1 MKTVL
6 FVKHY
11 HGVIQEGTKANVT
24 EDDFQD
30 WLNGQYVN
38 EIEFDGNCGVYIKS
52 VCDLQISRQHKQN
65 YMKAKFLF
73 GETFKEKDQE
83 EKRCEIVSNYI
94 VDEYKLKT
102 IRDSKGDEYWYE
114 QNGVYT
120 PNGKT
125 IMIET
130 AYDFFGKH
138 LSSTVINK
146 IEMLS
151 KAKTFVEPSVF
162 FGNIDRKRI
171 GVANGI
177 LNLETYSLESF
188 KQKDQGNIFVRIPI
202 IYDETKQC
210 PHYES
215 FIAGILEKQEH
226 INAIQELLGFC
237 LLPLYEYEKIFIFTG
252 KGRNGKSK
260 LISLIKTLLGAHN
273 CTGHSL
279 QTLQTKDFAVAEL
292 HNKLANIGGDISS
305 DALKQTDIVKQIT
318 GQDLIT
324 ANRKFKD
331 YVSFVSFAKQI
342 FACNELPMI
351 YDNSLG
357 FWNRINRIDFPYTF
371 YEKSELLKLPEEQLA
386 YARLRDEKIL
396 DKIVTADE
404 LSGLL
409 NYALKGLQML
419 RHTKEFSNAQDTTI
433 TRSEWLR
440 KTSSFYAYICDLYEF
455 DASALVA
462 ADHVNELYDIYCQ
475 QLGLESVPPN
485 QRATQTRAFSGKVVS
500 IIDKRIEGEKYRIWK
515 GVKLKEKYD
524 NMLKTFSN
532 SLIGFN
538 AVQPVLPVQSV
549 FEKIDFSK
557 INLNGSEHGGSD
569 RTGRTDIRDDSD
581 NEVKL

>member
-6 FVKHY
+6 FIKHY

-24 EDDFQD
+24 DGDFSE
-30 WLNGQYVN
+30 WLTLGIVQ
-38 EIEFDGNCGVYIKS
+38 ELEFDGSAGVYIKS
-52 VCDLQISRQHKQN
+52 VADLQISRQHKEN
-65 YMKAKFLF
+65 YMKAKFIF
-73 GETFKEKDQE
+73 AETFKEEKQE

-102 IRDSKGDEYWYE
+102 IRDSKGDEFWYE

-120 PNGKT
+120 PNGRT
-125 IMIET
+125 VIIET

-138 LSSTVINK
+138 LNSTLVNR
-146 IEMLS
+146 IEILS
-151 KAKTFVEPSVF
+151 KAKTYVEPAVF
-162 FGNIDRKRI
+162 FGNVDRKRV

-188 KQKDQGNIFVRIPI
+188 KVTGQGNIFVRIPI
-202 IYDETKQC
+202 IYDETKSC

-215 FIAGILEKQEH
+215 FIKGILEKPEQ

-237 LLPLYEYEKIFIFTG
+237 LLPNYDFEKIFIFTG

-279 QTLQTKDFAVAEL
+279 QTLQNKDFAVAEL

-371 YEKSELLKLPEEQLA
+371 YEKSELSKLNEEQMK

-396 DKIVTADE
+396 DNIVTADE

-409 NYALKGLQML
+409 NYALIGLEML
-419 RHTKEFSNAQDTTI
+419 RKTKEFSNAQDTAD
-433 TRSEWLR
+433 TRSQWLR
-440 KTSSFYAYICDLYEF
+440 KTSSFYAYICDMYDF
-455 DASALVA
+455 DAKAMVTS
-462 ADHVNELYDIYCQ
+462 DHVTELYDMYCQ
-475 QLGLESVPPN
+475 QLGLELIPPN
-485 QRATQTRAFSGKVVS
+485 QRASQVRSFSGKVVS
-500 IIDKRIEGEKYRIWK
+500 VIEKRIEGEKYRIWK
-515 GVKLKEKYD
+515 GIKLKEKYD
-524 NMLKTFSN
+524 NMLKTFSQSLLSFN
-532 SLIGFN
+532 S
-538 AVQPVLPVQSV
+538 VQPVIPIQSV
-549 FEKIDFSK
+549 FEKMDFEK
-557 INLNGSEHGGSD
+557 ISLSVRESDGTD
-569 RTGRTDIRDDSD
+569 RTGGTAD
-581 NEVKL
+581 E